1 MLVSSNN
8 IQIKQ
13 FLLVIVLL
21 GIAVLGYS
29 QPYKKEK
36 AYIEYLLQNNK
47 TTDFIEG
54 IWKVKHRMMGG
65 IKDKRGKV
73 LEMPMN
79 IQTEYRIAIIKLSDK
94 YFTYKCDEYFPD
106 NIYETKDA
114 ECSNFSFDKT
124 ALQGQYLYELSGCD
138 MFKNANGKAFIKS
151 DGDLAFEWS
160 QEEDVNGSIFF
171 EIFKITATKV
181 APTEE
186 EIISRNNQPDTK
198 EEKELKPQFSF
209 GTCFAISSNFLL
221 TSYHVVKDAK
231 NIRIRG
237 INGKFDTTY
246 SAELRYF
253 DEEHD
258 IAFLNISRN
267 YSNQKINIPYSI
279 KQEPS
284 DVGDNI
290 FVLGYPLQNTMGQ
303 EIKLTTGIISSNSGF
318 LGDTTLFQISA
329 PIQPGNSGGP
339 LFDNNGNLIGIIE
352 AKHKNADNVGYAV
365 KLNFIKAFL
374 KEQKINLSSTKPI
387 PMELSKK
394 VKLFKD
400 YIYLVEVELQ
410 Q

>member
-1 MLVSSNN
+1 MLS
-8 IQIKQ
+8 QIVNKIL
-13 FLLVIVLL
+13 FRVCALVIILL
-21 GIAVLGYS
+21 TLSTSGTA

-36 AYIEYLLQNNK
+36 VYIEYLLQNNK

-54 IWKVKHRMMGG
+54 IWKVKHHMIGG
-65 IKDKRGKV
+65 IKDKRGKI

-79 IQTEYRIAIIKLSDK
+79 IQTEYRIAIIKLTDR

-106 NIYETKDA
+106 NIYESKDA
-114 ECSNFSFDKT
+114 ECSNFSFEKT

-151 DGDLAFEWS
+151 DGDLAFEWT
-160 QEEDVNGSIFF
+160 QEENINGNIFF

-181 APTEE
+181 APTQE
-186 EIISRNNQPDTK
+186 EITNRNSQPNNR
-198 EEKELKPQFSF
+198 EETELKPQFSF
-209 GTCFAISSNFLL
+209 GTCFAISDNFLL

-237 INGKFDTTY
+237 IDGKFDTTY
-246 SAELRYF
+246 SAEIRYY

-258 IAFLNISRN
+258 IAFLNISRK
-267 YSNQKINIPYSI
+267 YSNQKVIIPYSI

-290 FVLGYPLQNTMGQ
+290 FVLGYPLQKTMGQ

-318 LGDTTLFQISA
+318 LGDTSLFQISA

-352 AKHKNADNVGYAV
+352 AKYKNADNVGYAV
-365 KLNFIKAFL
+365 KLSFIKNFL
-374 KEQKINLSSTKPI
+374 EEQKINLYVSKPVPI
-387 PMELSKK
+387 ELPKK

-400 YIYLVEVELQ
+400 YIYSVEVELQ
-410 Q
+410 